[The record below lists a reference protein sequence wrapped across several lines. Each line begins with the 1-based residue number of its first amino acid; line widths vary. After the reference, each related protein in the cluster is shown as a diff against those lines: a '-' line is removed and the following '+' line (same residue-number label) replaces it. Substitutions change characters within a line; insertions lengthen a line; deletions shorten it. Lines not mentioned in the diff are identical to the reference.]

1 MHLSLTY
8 WVEAVIPI
16 EIRLSSYRIKSY
28 NKDINDIG
36 LRMEFDMIEERRNEA
51 RIKMVAY
58 KQATKCYY
66 NSKVKAHKF
75 LEGDLVLLKVVQN
88 TKERGAGVLGPNW
101 KGPYRVAIQVQTATC
116 LLEELDGTPIK
127 QPWNADH
134 LQKYYQ

>member
-88 TKERGAGVLGPNW
+88 TKEHGAGALRYSW
-101 KGPYRVAIQVQTATC
+101 EGPYEVTEVLRSGA
-116 LLEELDGTPIK
+116 
-127 QPWNADH
+127 
-134 LQKYYQ
+134 Y